1 MKLSIWSVALLA
13 LSLGMASA
21 EGQGKKQPAESEQKA
36 IQAIEAVGG
45 RVREIAQNDDRL
57 EVDYQLGSSSPIEGQ
72 APLTDEHLAI
82 LKDLPKIVHLHLG
95 RTSVTDQ
102 GLSHLEGLP
111 NLTRLNLERTKITDV
126 GLKHLGNLKNL
137 TYLNLYA
144 TEISNTGLLQLKNL
158 SKLKKLYLWQT
169 KVTKAGVA
177 DLRKA
182 LPQLDVNTGWELES
196 ASGAG
201 EKKGTIA
208 ESEK

>member
-13 LSLGMASA
+13 FSLGMASA
-21 EGQGKKQPAESEQKA
+21 EGQGKEQPAESEQKA

-57 EVDYQLGSSSPIEGQ
+57 EVDYPRGSSIVIEGQ

-82 LKDLPKIVHLHLG
+82 LKDLPKIVHLRLG
-95 RTSVTDQ
+95 STSVTDQ

-144 TEISNTGLLQLKNL
+144 TEISDTGLLHLKNL
-158 SKLKKLYLWQT
+158 SKLKKLYVWQT

>member
-36 IQAIEAVGG
+36 IQAINTAGG
-45 RVREIAQNDDRL
+45 IVREIAQNDDRL

-82 LKDLPKIVHLHLG
+82 LKDLPKIVHLRLG
-95 RTSVTDQ
+95 STSVTDQ

-111 NLTRLNLERTKITDV
+111 NLTRLNLKRTKITDV

-144 TEISNTGLLQLKNL
+144 TEISDTGLLHLKNL

-177 DLRKA
+177 DLQKA

>member
-1 MKLSIWSVALLA
+1 MKLSIWSGALLVF
-13 LSLGMASA
+13 SLGMASA
-21 EGQGKKQPAESEQKA
+21 EGQGKEQPAESEQKA

-57 EVDYQLGSSSPIEGQ
+57 EVDYPRGSSSPIEGQ

-82 LKDLPKIVHLHLG
+82 LKDLPKIVHLRLG
-95 RTSVTDQ
+95 STSVTDQ

-144 TEISNTGLLQLKNL
+144 TEISDTGLLHLKNL
-158 SKLKKLYLWQT
+158 SKLKKLYVWQT

-177 DLRKA
+177 DLQKA
-182 LPQLDVNTGWELES
+182 LPQLDINTGREQS

>member
-1 MKLSIWSVALLA
+1 MKISIWSVALLA
-13 LSLGMASA
+13 FTFGMASA
-21 EGQGKKQPAESEQKA
+21 EGQGKEQPAKSEQKA

-45 RVREIAQNDDRL
+45 TVREIAQNDDRL
-57 EVDYQLGSSSPIEGQ
+57 EVAYPRESKIPIEGQ

-82 LKDLPKIVHLHLG
+82 LKDLPKIVHLRLG
-95 RTSVTDQ
+95 STSVTDQ

-144 TEISNTGLLQLKNL
+144 TEISDTGLLHLNNL
-158 SKLKKLYLWQT
+158 SKLKKLYVSQT
-169 KVTKAGVA
+169 KVTKAGAA
-177 DLRKA
+177 DLQKA
-182 LPQLDVNTGWELES
+182 LPKLDINTGLEQS
-196 ASGAG
+196 GGGAG
-201 EKKGTIA
+201 EKKGAIA

>member
-1 MKLSIWSVALLA
+1 MKLSICLVALLA
-13 LSLGMASA
+13 FSLGMASA
-21 EGQGKKQPAESEQKA
+21 EGQGKEQPAESEQKA

-45 RVREIAQNDDRL
+45 RVLGIAQNDDRL
-57 EVDYQLGSSSPIEGQ
+57 EVDYHLGSSSPIEGQ

-82 LKDLPKIVHLHLG
+82 LEDLPKIVHLHLG

-126 GLKHLGNLKNL
+126 GLKHLENLNNL

-144 TEISNTGLLQLKNL
+144 TEISDTGLLHLKNL

-177 DLRKA
+177 ALQKA
-182 LPQLDVNTGWELES
+182 LPQLDINTGR
-196 ASGAG
+196 
-201 EKKGTIA
+201 
-208 ESEK
+208 

>member
-1 MKLSIWSVALLA
+1 MKLSIWSVALLVF
-13 LSLGMASA
+13 SLGMVSA
-21 EGQGKKQPAESEQKA
+21 EGQGKEQPAETEQKA
-36 IQAIEAVGG
+36 IQVINTAGG
-45 RVREIAQNDDRL
+45 SVREIAQNDDRL
-57 EVDYQLGSSSPIEGQ
+57 EVDYQRGSSSPIEGQ

-82 LKDLPKIVHLHLG
+82 LKELPKIVYLYLG

-102 GLSHLEGLP
+102 GLSHLQGLP
-111 NLTRLNLERTKITDV
+111 NLSKLNREGTKITDG
-126 GLKHLGNLKNL
+126 GLKHLGTLKNL
-137 TYLNLYA
+137 THLNLYG
-144 TEISNTGLLQLKNL
+144 TEIGDAGLLHLKNL
-158 SKLKKLYLWQT
+158 SKLRKLYLWQT

-177 DLRKA
+177 DLQKA

>member
-13 LSLGMASA
+13 FTLRMTSA
-21 EGQGKKQPAESEQKA
+21 EGQGKEQPAESEQKA

-45 RVREIAQNDDRL
+45 TVREIAQNDDRL
-57 EVDYQLGSSSPIEGQ
+57 EVAYPREFSIPIEGQ

-82 LKDLPKIVHLHLG
+82 LKDLPKIVHLRLG
-95 RTSVTDQ
+95 STSVTDQ

-111 NLTRLNLERTKITDV
+111 NLTRLHLEKTKITDV

-144 TEISNTGLLQLKNL
+144 TEISDTGLLHLKNL
-158 SKLKKLYLWQT
+158 SKLKKLYLSQT

-177 DLRKA
+177 DLQKA
-182 LPQLDVNTGWELES
+182 LPQLDVNTGWDQS
-196 ASGAG
+196 GSGAG
-201 EKKGTIA
+201 EKKGAIA

>member
-1 MKLSIWSVALLA
+1 MKISIWSVALLA
-13 LSLGMASA
+13 FTLRMTSA
-21 EGQGKKQPAESEQKA
+21 EGQGKEQPAESEQKA

-57 EVDYQLGSSSPIEGQ
+57 EVDYPWSSSPIEGQ

-82 LKDLPKIVHLHLG
+82 LKDLPKIVHLRLG
-95 RTSVTDQ
+95 NTSVTDQ

-111 NLTRLNLERTKITDV
+111 NLTRLNLEKTKSTDV

-144 TEISNTGLLQLKNL
+144 TEISDTGLLHLKNL
-158 SKLKKLYLWQT
+158 SKLKKLYLSQT

-177 DLRKA
+177 DLQKA
-182 LPQLDVNTGWELES
+182 LPQLDVNTGWDQS
-196 ASGAG
+196 GSGAG
-201 EKKGTIA
+201 EKKGAIA